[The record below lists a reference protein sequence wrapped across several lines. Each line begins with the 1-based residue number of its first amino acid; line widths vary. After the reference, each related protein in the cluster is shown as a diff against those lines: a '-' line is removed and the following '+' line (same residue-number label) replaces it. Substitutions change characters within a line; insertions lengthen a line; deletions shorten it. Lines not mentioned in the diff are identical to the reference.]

1 MENYDSSQIQILE
14 GLKAVRKVPGM
25 YIGSTDERGLHH
37 LVWEVVDNSVDEAIA
52 GFAKSIY
59 ITIFP
64 DNSVSVEDD
73 GRGIPVDIHPKYKR
87 PGLEIVLTEL
97 HSGAK
102 FDKKVYKITGGLH
115 GVGVHVVNALS
126 SRLTAIVKK
135 NGEIY
140 YEEFIRGAPSSGLK
154 SLKREEFEHH
164 PPPELANIKLK
175 LDKSHGTIIWFYPDT
190 EIFETVEFSYSTI
203 LERIRDLAF
212 LNPFITITLDDL
224 RTEQKETLHFDGG
237 LSEFVKY
244 LGEGHTHV
252 HKEPIA
258 YRTEIQ
264 NSVVEFAFQYNTGVS
279 EVLVSF
285 VNNINTIEGGTHVS
299 GFRAGL
305 SRVIQDYAKNNNM
318 IKGVE
323 SITGDDVR
331 EGIVAVLHVRI
342 MEPQFEGQTK
352 SKLGNSEARGLVQ
365 SATELYLKEYFES
378 YPNLGEV
385 IVKRA
390 IAAALAREASR
401 KARDLVRRKSALEGG
416 GLPGKLAD
424 CSSSDPEKTEIYIV
438 EGDSAGGSAKQARN
452 REFQAILPL
461 RGKILNVEK
470 SSDVKT
476 LENQVIRDLITAMG
490 TNIKEDIDIGKLRYG
505 KIIIMTDADVDG
517 AHIRTLLLT
526 FFYRYTKE
534 LITNG
539 SIFFAQPPLYR
550 IQKGE
555 KVAYVYSEKEKDKVA
570 SKFGANAITQRFK
583 GLGEMNPTQLWETTM
598 NPETRKLVEVTIEDA
613 AYADRLFS
621 ILMGDKVE
629 PRRKFI
635 EENARYVTNIDL

>member
-583 GLGEMNPTQLWETTM
+583 GLGEMNPTQLWQTTM